1 MDALDHLQ
9 NDSVLQ
15 PDSAEAEVSAMNQN
29 GTLNSTLSESFV
41 KMLDDPS
48 LVADDLEENVAPN
61 EHSDTNIPAKGMK
74 PVQPNLSG
82 NAPAK
87 NDGEEVKNVE
97 NLKETLY
104 SLDLFLHEIAYEK
117 PDSFPDSNLR
127 VIFKFLDF
135 PPVRI
140 SPTIEKQQNVAGD
153 AGSAVSQA
161 SKEGRTKLKCV
172 VNIGKSCLF
181 RSSYANLKARCSK
194 VPLYIMLMQED
205 EGSGVDHFLGSAA
218 VNIYQYIDSIE
229 SGYLNIPLKNDG
241 YVTGTYAMY
250 SLIGHETSKITISL
264 RVKDFGVHML
274 NHFMCIHD
282 GRRHQLNTMIE
293 NQTSHS
299 KAATPSRHIVRV
311 SSSLDSSG
319 MLRAS
324 RQSQVSS
331 TIAGE
336 DDSNEFEVEDRSTST
351 NPTSEQWEM
360 GKDEYEE
367 VKNEQDSV
375 DVPVDRDTLVERALY
390 LMKPRPGDVSTT
402 RGKAQDVFE
411 STSSHHST
419 ALPSGL
425 DMELPPALVY
435 THVGPES
442 DEDDDGNAEPVTKTV
457 KPVVAEV
464 PSLEMG
470 PLQSGSS
477 GLKIKS
483 KRPSGTRSSRV
494 SPRNAQSIRRLSGDR
509 SSPKNVST
517 RQVSR
522 SPRQRQDKYSDG
534 RLSAADRRKREKQL
548 REMWSGKIKEGRAY
562 DGNTSSTSMSRD

>member
-15 PDSAEAEVSAMNQN
+15 PDADEARVSASNQN
-29 GTLNSTLSESFV
+29 ETLNSTLSESFV

-48 LVADDLEENVAPN
+48 LIAEDLEENVPPG
-61 EHSDTNIPAKGMK
+61 EHSETNIPAKGMK
-74 PVQPNLSG
+74 PVQPNPPG
-82 NAPAK
+82 NASTK
-87 NDGEEVKNVE
+87 NEGEEVKNIE

-104 SLDLFLHEIAYEK
+104 SLDLFLHDIAYEK
-117 PDSFPDSNLR
+117 PNSFPNTNLR
-127 VIFKFLDF
+127 VVFKFLDF

-140 SPTIEKQQNVAGD
+140 SPTIEAQQNE
-153 AGSAVSQA
+153 GSAVPQA
-161 SKEGRTKLKCV
+161 RKEGRSKLKGV

-181 RSSYANLKARCSK
+181 RSSYASLKARCSK
-194 VPLYIMLMQED
+194 VPLYIMLVQED
-205 EGSGVDHFLGSAA
+205 EGSGIDHFLGSAA

-250 SLIGHETSKITISL
+250 SLIGHETSKVTISL
-264 RVKDFGVHML
+264 RIKDFGVHML

-282 GRRHQLNTMIE
+282 GRRHQPNTMIE
-293 NQTSHS
+293 NETSQS

-311 SSSLDSSG
+311 SSSLDSSV

-324 RQSQVSS
+324 RQSHVSS
-331 TIAGE
+331 TVAGE
-336 DDSNEFEVEDRSTST
+336 DDSNEFEVEDRSVST

-367 VKNEQDSV
+367 VKNEQDSI
-375 DVPVDRDTLVERALY
+375 DVPLDRDTLVERALS
-390 LMKPRPGDVSTT
+390 LMRPRPEDVSTT
-402 RGKAQDVFE
+402 RGNAQNVFE
-411 STSSHHST
+411 SSNSHHS
-419 ALPSGL
+419 AMLPSGL
-425 DMELPPALVY
+425 DMDLPPALVY

-442 DEDDDGNAEPVTKTV
+442 DEDDEDEDEPPVTKPV
-457 KPVVAEV
+457 KPVVTEV
-464 PSLEMG
+464 PPLEME
-470 PLQSGSS
+470 PPQSGSS

-483 KRPSGTRSSRV
+483 KRPSGTRSSRM
-494 SPRNAQSIRRLSGDR
+494 SPRNAQSIRRLSGGR
-509 SSPKNVST
+509 SPPKITST
-517 RQVSR
+517 RQMAR
-522 SPRQRQDKYSDG
+522 SPRHSKDKYSDG

-562 DGNTSSTSMSRD
+562 DGNTSSRSISSD